1 LFQNNKALKNKLI
14 GYKMVFGGYDS
25 IFDDCFHIL
34 LKYSVILPIKPQ
46 NIMAPNFFKPY
57 MFTGLHILAWILLGY
72 IQLFY
77 IPLTWNLVLPTI
89 FWLWQT
95 IVLFL
100 MIIIFYYNAKI
111 IVPKTIIKD
120 KIGPFFLWAFLIIF
134 VMQFIAY
141 LYNTNTDLHNK
152 LAILL
157 GFKKYR
163 NNYFDNYVFSLTLL
177 VLGISTSYA
186 MLQHWQKA
194 AQHKQKL
201 EQDKTTAELAM
212 LKAQINPHFFFNSL
226 NSIYSLTYTNIE
238 DSRGALHTLSRMMRY
253 LLYSEGE
260 RTTLLKEAEFM
271 KDFIALMKLRANSK
285 LTITTDIPEKL
296 NDYPIAP
303 MLLLPLVEN
312 AFKHGVHATDKSE
325 IHITLT
331 QKETNLEFEV
341 ENTYFEKTS
350 TTDQGGIGLTNT
362 KRRLHLIYPN
372 RHTMTCGVDKNG
384 KYKVNLQITL
394 EQ

>member
-1 LFQNNKALKNKLI
+1 
-14 GYKMVFGGYDS
+14 MS
-25 IFDDCFHIL
+25 
-34 LKYSVILPIKPQ
+34 
-46 NIMAPNFFKPY
+46 PNFFKPY
-57 MFTGLHILAWILLGY
+57 ISTGLHILAWLLLGFTL
-72 IQLFY
+72 LFY
-77 IPLTWNLVLPTI
+77 IPLTWNIVLPTI
-89 FWLWQT
+89 FWLWQS
-95 IVLFL
+95 IVLFF
-100 MIIIFYYNAKI
+100 MIIIFYSNAQI
-111 IVPKTIIKD
+111 IVPRTIIRD
-120 KIGPFFLWAFLIIF
+120 NISPFLLWALFIIF
-134 VMQFIAY
+134 VMQLIAY
-141 LYNTNTDLHNK
+141 VYNYNTDLHNK
-152 LAILL
+152 LAIIL

-163 NNYFDNYVFSLTLL
+163 NDYFDNYVFTISLL
-177 VLGISTSYA
+177 VLGISTSWA
-186 MLQHWQKA
+186 MLHHWQKA

-201 EQDKTTAELAM
+201 EQDKTMAELAM

-253 LLYSEGE
+253 LLYSTEGE
-260 RTTLLKEAEFM
+260 RTTLLKEADFM

-285 LTITTDIPEKL
+285 LTITTDIPGKIH
-296 NDYPIAP
+296 DYPIVP

-325 IHITLT
+325 IHIKLR
-331 QKETNLEFEV
+331 QQQNNLEFEV
-341 ENTYFEKTS
+341 ENTFFEKTS

-372 RHTMTCGVDKNG
+372 SHILTCGIAQNG

>member
-1 LFQNNKALKNKLI
+1 
-14 GYKMVFGGYDS
+14 
-25 IFDDCFHIL
+25 
-34 LKYSVILPIKPQ
+34 
-46 NIMAPNFFKPY
+46 MATHFFKPF
-57 MFTGLHILAWILLGY
+57 MSTGLHILAWILLGY

-77 IPLTWNLVLPTI
+77 IPLTWNIVLPYI

-95 IVLFL
+95 VVLVFMIV
-100 MIIIFYYNAKI
+100 IFYYNAKI

-120 KIGPFFLWAFLIIF
+120 KIGPFLLWILWIIF
-134 VMQFIAY
+134 AMQLLSYF
-141 LYNTNTDLHNK
+141 YNLNTDLHNK
-152 LAILL
+152 LAALI

-163 NNYFDNYVFSLTLL
+163 NDYFDNYIFSLTLL

-186 MLQHWQKA
+186 MLQHWQRA

-201 EQDKTTAELAM
+201 EQDKTMAELAM

-238 DSRGALHTLSRMMRY
+238 DSRSALHTLSRMMRY
-253 LLYSEGE
+253 LLYSTEGE
-260 RTTLLKEAEFM
+260 RTTLLKEVEFM

-285 LTITTDIPEKL
+285 LTVTADIPEKIH
-296 NDYPIAP
+296 DYPIVP

-325 IHITLT
+325 IHFVLR
-331 QKETNLEFEV
+331 QKETHLEFEV
-341 ENTYFEKTS
+341 ENTFFEKTA
-350 TTDQGGIGLTNT
+350 TTEPGGIGLTNT

-372 RHTMTCGVDKNG
+372 KHTLTAGVDQNG

>member
-1 LFQNNKALKNKLI
+1 
-14 GYKMVFGGYDS
+14 
-25 IFDDCFHIL
+25 
-34 LKYSVILPIKPQ
+34 
-46 NIMAPNFFKPY
+46 MAPNFFKPY

-89 FWLWQT
+89 FWVWQT
-95 IVLFL
+95 IVLLFMVVL
-100 MIIIFYYNAKI
+100 FYYNAKV

-120 KIGPFFLWAFLIIF
+120 KIGLFLLWALLLIF
-134 VMQFIAY
+134 VMQLISY
-141 LYNTNTDLHNK
+141 LYNSNTNLHDK
-152 LAILL
+152 LAALL

-163 NNYFDNYVFSLTLL
+163 NNYFDNYVFTITLL
-177 VLGISTSYA
+177 VLGISTSWA
-186 MLQHWQKA
+186 MLQYWQKA

-201 EQDKTTAELAM
+201 EQDKTKAELAM

-238 DSRGALHTLSRMMRY
+238 DSRNALHTLSRMMRY
-253 LLYSEGE
+253 LLYSTEGE

-285 LTITTDIPEKL
+285 LTITTDIPEKIH
-296 NDYPIAP
+296 DYPIVP

-312 AFKHGVHATDKSE
+312 AFKHGVHATDKST
-325 IHITLT
+325 IHIKLR

-341 ENTYFEKTS
+341 VNTFFKKTA
-350 TTDQGGIGLTNT
+350 TTEQGGIGLTNT
-362 KRRLHLIYPN
+362 KRRLHLIYP
-372 RHTMTCGVDKNG
+372 HKHIMTAGIDQDGN
-384 KYKVNLQITL
+384 YKVNLQITL